1 MELEESP
8 GVDFF
13 VLLESIQEFNGVP
26 PGVNLKKIAVG
37 SQRGWGRAAFGA
49 VLPLACP
56 PLGDGVDVLGN
67 RPLLNNTRGK

>member
-26 PGVNLKKIAVG
+26 PGVNFKKIDVG
-37 SQRGWGRAAFGA
+37 SQRAWSRAAFRA

-56 PLGDGVDVLGN
+56 PLGDGVDVLVTD
-67 RPLLNNTRGK
+67 LF